1 LREGDTQLET
11 TGTISSSMGGG
22 DAAVM
27 DTVCDVIAEI
37 FGVPRSQVGAETTRD
52 DIPEWDSVGHLNLML
67 ALEEAFDVSFSVDE
81 MPELVSAAAIAG
93 KVREKCPLP

>member
-1 LREGDTQLET
+1 MENTSAITHSTGD
-11 TGTISSSMGGG
+11 G

-27 DTVCDVIAEI
+27 DTVCDVIAEV
-37 FGVPRSQVGAETTRD
+37 FGAPRPEVGAATVRD

-81 MPELVSAAAIAG
+81 MPELVSVAAIAR
-93 KVREKCPLP
+93 KVREKWPSP